1 MPPIFFS
8 GVLPLLDVTHCCKL
22 SLYVISRK
30 TNKSNLRKWQKTQ
43 FQARF
48 WLIYSILRKLSNAA
62 DRREP
67 LSVCLPL
74 SLSMMWKG
82 SEQETPFPVSV
93 SLRTKDQ
100 KNVLQTTIYI
110 WNKRPNKT
118 TLMSDQSTQNCWKI
132 QQLLSLQPSF
142 TDKKNLFFRATILL
156 SHKENGWIN
165 FKNLV
170 IIGN

>member
-1 MPPIFFS
+1 MAKNPVSGPI
-8 GVLPLLDVTHCCKL
+8 
-22 SLYVISRK
+22 
-30 TNKSNLRKWQKTQ
+30 
-43 FQARF
+43 

-82 SEQETPFPVSV
+82 SEQEAPFPVSV